1 MSNLTSQNNTVL
13 EMVGEKNPFTFTQL
27 PSGYNYSKGLIIKCS
42 TLVNIKLRLS
52 DSCKGSF
59 VTNI

>member
-1 MSNLTSQNNTVL
+1 
-13 EMVGEKNPFTFTQL
+13 MVGEKNPFTFTQL